1 MTVRVRIENWMI
13 KKLRN
18 KYQQEVYNEHGIN
31 ITDSQVVFIALLEFD
46 AYQKNQNLD
55 INFKKNGKV
64 TFKYR

>member
-1 MTVRVRIENWMI
+1 MTVRVRVENWMI

-18 KYQQEVYNEHGIN
+18 KYQREVYNQHGIN
-31 ITDSQVVFIALLEFD
+31 ITDSQAVFIALLEFD